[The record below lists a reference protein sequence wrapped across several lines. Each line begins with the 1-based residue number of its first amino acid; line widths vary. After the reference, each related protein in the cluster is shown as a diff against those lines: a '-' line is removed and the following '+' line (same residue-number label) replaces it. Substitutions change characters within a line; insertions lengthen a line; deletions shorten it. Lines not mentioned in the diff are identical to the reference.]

1 MALATLTALEAVWG
15 GVTATLSPGFL
26 VLLPVFLA
34 FIFGSLR
41 HELMG
46 APKGRQRRDVLVTV
60 FFFAVGFNSIFIIF
74 NLTAVMGH
82 AAVVGADT
90 LAVRAMTAGIVGL
103 WGLRQVMGLRVHIGD
118 DSSRAKLG
126 LDDWPV
132 AALVGLVVGAALA
145 LGWQDIS
152 GPILGTVLGLQMY
165 EGAQHGAGFM
175 MAMYGIGL
183 SMGMLC
189 VGALC
194 VPLLRFL
201 SRKPKALRLCEV
213 GCGAVLVVTAM
224 GIVMGL
230 APQITAWLLVHL
242 PVLNRLG

>member
-1 MALATLTALEAVWG
+1 MTLAKLTALEAVWG
-15 GVTATLSPGFL
+15 GLTATLSPGFL

-41 HELMG
+41 HELIG
-46 APKGRQRRDVLVTV
+46 APKARQQRDVLVSV
-60 FFFAVGFNSIFIIF
+60 FFFAVGFNSIFIIV

-103 WGLRQVMGLRVHIGD
+103 WGIRQFMGLRVQIGD
-118 DSSRAKLG
+118 DSSRARLG

-132 AALVGLVVGAALA
+132 AALVGLVIGAALA

-152 GPILGTVLGLQMY
+152 GPVLGTVLGLQMY

-183 SMGMLC
+183 SLGMLT

-194 VPLLRFL
+194 VPFLRFL
-201 SRKPKALRLCEV
+201 SFRPRALRLCEA
-213 GCGAVLVVTAM
+213 GCGVVLVGVAVGM
-224 GIVMGL
+224 VMGA
-230 APQITAWLLVHL
+230 APQLTGWLLVHL